1 LIKCLRSFQFD
12 AMWRV
17 KYTESFREKKRNFN
31 W

>member
-1 LIKCLRSFQFD
+1 
-12 AMWRV
+12 MWRV